1 MGRAGRSIGPIT
13 RAVAAELRAERA
25 RADVTIAVLSDSC
38 GVPRS
43 TLSRMLKGEAAMD
56 VAALYAVTASLG
68 VTLHDVMA
76 RAAASV
82 EGADEV
88 PEVQAPTVG
97 SRAIP
102 VAPPSSDEMPLD
114 LQVVDGGA
122 L

>member
-68 VTLHDVMA
+68 VALHDVMA

-82 EGADEV
+82 ADEV